1 MNKRIEDIVAN
12 LTRLGRYSRLLNCI
26 SEPVL
31 QSFLFELLFAN
42 VLETN
47 GLELSYEVGIRPGTN
62 ATVDFVHEDNDGT
75 RLAFELVSPE
85 MSNQL
90 KAESAPIETGTKGV
104 STWSVLLEGS
114 HHNPHLRP
122 QAQTIR
128 MQEKLLEKV
137 DKFPEPAEGIFSTIV
152 VDCSAFHFGHFDGED
167 SRMVFFGRTQNPY
180 FQEYWSDKPIMGI
193 LNPDN
198 NRRGAKEFRERITA
212 VVFIP
217 EKDVNLFDKAFL
229 LMNVCRS
236 ESHLRAFWLKLKSIP
251 VLGKLRYVPLPGEW
265 KDMEQEA

>member
-1 MNKRIEDIVAN
+1 MDKRIKDIVVN
-12 LTRLGRYSRLLNCI
+12 LSTLGRYSRLLSSI
-26 SEPVL
+26 AEPVP

-42 VLETN
+42 VLEADSLALN
-47 GLELSYEVGIRPGTN
+47 YEVALCPSVS
-62 ATVDFVHEDNDGT
+62 ATVDFVHDYSGGT

-90 KAESAPIETGTKGV
+90 KAEAAPVQTGTEGV
-104 STWSVLLEGS
+104 STWSVLLEGG

-137 DKFPEPAEGIFSTIV
+137 DKFPEPSESLFSTIV

-167 SRMVFFGRTQNPY
+167 CRMVLFGRTQHPY
-180 FQEYWSDKPIMGI
+180 LQEYWNGKPIMGI

-198 NRRGAKEFRERITA
+198 SKRGAKEFRERITA
-212 VVFIP
+212 VVFVP
-217 EKDVNLFDKAFL
+217 EKDVNLLDKAFL
-229 LMNVCRS
+229 VVNVGRP
-236 ESHLRAFWLKLKSIP
+236 ESHLRAFWLKLKGSS
-251 VLGKLRYVPLPGEW
+251 VLGKLKYVPLPGEW
-265 KDMEQEA
+265 KDTEGA

>member
-1 MNKRIEDIVAN
+1 MDKRIEDIIGN
-12 LTRLGRYSRLLNCI
+12 LTRLRRYSRLLNSI
-26 SEPVL
+26 SEPVA

-42 VLETN
+42 ALEAS
-47 GLELSYEVGIRPGTN
+47 GFELSYEVSVRLGTN
-62 ATVDFVHEDNDGT
+62 ATVDFVHDESDGT

-90 KAESAPIETGTKGV
+90 KAESAPIETDIKGV
-104 STWSVLLEGS
+104 STWSVALDGD

-137 DKFPEPAEGIFSTIV
+137 DKFPEPAEVIFSTIV
-152 VDCSAFHFGHFDGED
+152 VDCSAFHFGQFDGED
-167 SRMVFFGRTQNPY
+167 CRMVLFGRTQNSY
-180 FQEYWSDKPIMGI
+180 FQEYWNSKPIMGI

-212 VVFIP
+212 VMFIP
-217 EKDVNLFDKAFL
+217 EKDVDLFDKAYL
-229 LMNVCRS
+229 LMNVCRP
-236 ESHLRAFWLKLKSIP
+236 ESHLRAFWSKLKSSA
-251 VLGKLRYVPLPGEW
+251 VLGKLRYVPLPGE
-265 KDMEQEA
+265 